1 MNAEKQYKRV
11 FSNVV
16 LPVRNVERVS
26 FVDNRSDSV
35 TQAKLITL
43 FRKRVVI

>member
-35 TQAKLITL
+35 TQAKLIT
-43 FRKRVVI
+43 FIQKKG